1 MTPVQFHGRNWLPGC
16 ATLLSIV
23 ACYGTLFIVSL
34 LSIAGL
40 SVSLPTGPWA
50 VTITV
55 FAAVAA
61 LAIANNYR
69 RHHSLPPLLLAALG
83 AGTVAW
89 VMLGSYD
96 RLLEIAGFLA
106 LIIAAVWDRRITT
119 R

>member
-1 MTPVQFHGRNWLPGC
+1 MTPIQIRDRNWLPGC

-23 ACYGTLFIVSL
+23 ACYGTLLIVSL

-40 SVSLPTGPWA
+40 SISVPTGPWA

-55 FAAVAA
+55 LAVVAA

-69 RHHSLPPLLLAALG
+69 RHHSRPPLLLAAVG
-83 AGTVAW
+83 AGTIAW

-96 RLLEIAGFLA
+96 RSLEIAGFAL
-106 LIIAAVWDRRITT
+106 LIIATLWDRRTT
-119 R
+119 SR